1 MTPLPP
7 TKRSKN
13 ACQVALLKT
22 SRWTGGCLGSCD
34 HVSQCQPLKSS
45 VKPPPRSLKQNNPW
59 VVIYGSRFVVETHRW
74 DGSWYLGW
82 DWLVGGD
89 FFQSAKKKSKKK
101 SKNNLT
107 DCGSW
112 LPIYFFFAILFFL
125 LKMLLGHTWANSK
138 KPCPSTWMA
147 NPPDILNGWTCGV
160 YHIIYGRSGHH
171 ISTVHPWLH
180 HPTRVITRS
189 AWKEQN
195 HMGAWTGP

>member
-1 MTPLPP
+1 MWSCIPMPTPEIL
-7 TKRSKN
+7 SE
-13 ACQVALLKT
+13 T
-22 SRWTGGCLGSCD
+22 SPQE
-34 HVSQCQPLKSS
+34 SQAEQPLSRDLWEPFRGGNS
-45 VKPPPRSLKQNNPW
+45 PMGWELIPW
-59 VVIYGSRFVVETHRW
+59 MGLIGWRRFFPKR
-74 DGSWYLGW
+74 
-82 DWLVGGD
+82 
-89 FFQSAKKKSKKK
+89 QKKSKKK